1 MFGSSADPGQNNCA
15 VAGTVL
21 IPTRFVWRYGGR
33 RVFLSGSFTGWS
45 EHILM
50 SPMEGYPTV
59 FQVICNLTPGYH
71 QFKFNVD
78 GEWRHDEHQ
87 DFVSGSYGIVNT
99 VFLARDSEP
108 LVPVVFTTETP
119 GRFNMEVDDTF
130 MRMGISDGI
139 SSEVAPTISAT
150 DIEVS
155 RHRISLFLSQH
166 TAYELLP
173 ESGKVVA
180 LDVNLPV
187 KQAFHILYE
196 QGISVAPLW
205 DFCKGHFVGVLSASD
220 FILIL
225 RELGNHGSNL
235 TEEELETHTILAWK
249 DGKSHIIRQIDGD
262 GGLYPRQL
270 IYAGPYDS
278 LKDVALKILQNKVST
293 VPVIHS
299 SSPDGSYPQLL
310 HLASLSGILK
320 CICRHFKH
328 SSSSLPILQQ
338 PICSIPLA
346 TWVPRIG
353 ESGSRA
359 FAMLRQN
366 ASLSDALSLL
376 VQADVSSVPIVDDG
390 HSLIDIYSR
399 SDITSLAKDRAYAQI
414 GLDEMSIHQAL
425 QLGQDANSSS
435 GIFNGQRCQMCLPSD
450 TLHKVM
456 ERLANPGVRR
466 LVIVEAGSKR
476 VKGIITLSDV
486 FRFLLG
492 GWQL

>member
-1 MFGSSADPGQNNCA
+1 
-15 VAGTVL
+15 
-21 IPTRFVWRYGGR
+21 
-33 RVFLSGSFTGWS
+33 
-45 EHILM
+45 M
-50 SPMEGYPTV
+50 SLNYFFSYT
-59 FQVICNLTPGYH
+59 

-108 LVPVVFTTETP
+108 LIPIVFTTETP

-139 SSEVAPTISAT
+139 SSEAAPTISAT

-166 TAYELLP
+166 TAYELLI

-196 QGISVAPLW
+196 Q
-205 DFCKGHFVGVLSASD
+205 
-220 FILIL
+220 
-225 RELGNHGSNL
+225 LGNHGSNL
-235 TEEELETHTILAWK
+235 TEEELETYTILDWK

-262 GGLYPRQL
+262 GGLYPRRL
-270 IYAGPYDS
+270 IHVRTYDS

-320 CICRHFKH
+320 CEF
-328 SSSSLPILQQ
+328 SPI
-338 PICSIPLA
+338 
-346 TWVPRIG
+346 
-353 ESGSRA
+353 
-359 FAMLRQN
+359 
-366 ASLSDALSLL
+366 
-376 VQADVSSVPIVDDG
+376 
-390 HSLIDIYSR
+390 
-399 SDITSLAKDRAYAQI
+399 AK
-414 GLDEMSIHQAL
+414 
-425 QLGQDANSSS
+425 
-435 GIFNGQRCQMCLPSD
+435 
-450 TLHKVM
+450 
-456 ERLANPGVRR
+456 
-466 LVIVEAGSKR
+466 
-476 VKGIITLSDV
+476 
-486 FRFLLG
+486 
-492 GWQL
+492 